1 MKYLY
6 VFLASLKAK
15 LIYRTNIVLEY
26 GLTILQV
33 GVSIFVWEAL
43 YSQKALVVPNYSLE
57 KLNVY
62 LFLAN
67 FLALSFSVAPTFRL
81 ATQIKSG
88 RLSTLLERPIS
99 LYGEH
104 LAYFIG
110 DQFLGIVIN
119 LCLVVYFGAL
129 SGISV
134 LMLLLLVIY
143 LAFAGVMF
151 FFFDDDLRNA
161 GVLVDRIMATAFI
174 CDSVLLI
181 IWGRYFPLSHLP
193 NKVFIVIQ
201 YNPFL

>member
-57 KLNVY
+57 KLNAY

-67 FLALSFSVAPTFRL
+67 FLALSFSVAPAFRL

-134 LMLLLLVIY
+134 LMLLLLVI
-143 LAFAGVMF
+143 
-151 FFFDDDLRNA
+151 FFDDDLRNA

-181 IWGRYFPLSHLP
+181 IWGTLLS
-193 NKVFIVIQ
+193 IVT
-201 YNPFL
+201 FT

>member
-110 DQFLGIVIN
+110 DKFLGIVIN

-143 LAFAGVMF
+143 LAFAGVNVPGFKFGLQTVVF
-151 FFFDDDLRNA
+151 FEQRFQFVPRRLRHLLLQGADAAVEFHDVFFDFQKFF
-161 GVLVDRIMATAFI
+161 IYAF
-174 CDSVLLI
+174 
-181 IWGRYFPLSHLP
+181 F
-193 NKVFIVIQ
+193 
-201 YNPFL
+201 

>member
-143 LAFAGVMF
+143 LAFAG
-151 FFFDDDLRNA
+151 
-161 GVLVDRIMATAFI
+161 IKSI
-174 CDSVLLI
+174 
-181 IWGRYFPLSHLP
+181 
-193 NKVFIVIQ
+193 
-201 YNPFL
+201 